1 MSQHKK
7 VALLLT
13 GNELMSGD
21 TVDSNSSR
29 IAIALG
35 ERQIAISKKIT
46 VGDDQELLRESL
58 RALCLDAGVVIIN
71 GGLGPTEDDLTADV
85 VADVLGERLTDHPK
99 AIKHLEE
106 WCEKRGLELNASNL
120 KQALLPES
128 ADIVDNPIGSAV
140 GFAVEIGE
148 SLVITTPGVPV
159 ELTAMLPEIGQRV
172 AQRVGSGT
180 TYIRRL
186 QTFGIGESTIQELV
200 NERNQDWPEGVV
212 LGFRSGLPQLELKL
226 QVDDEAL
233 LEKRDQAEQLL
244 LELIGD
250 HVIGEDSD
258 QLAMALQRVLVEKRM
273 TLTTA
278 ESCTG
283 GLIASLITKEAGSSQ
298 VFGAG
303 FVTYANTAKQ
313 QVLHV
318 SEDTLNSHGAVSEG
332 VVRAML
338 LGALTKA
345 NADIGIAVSG
355 VAGPG
360 GGSEDKP
367 VGTVWLAWGTKDKND
382 AIRLQ
387 IPGSRERFQIL
398 VAAIG
403 LDLMRRQL
411 LELPPIPHYIKRF
424 VYRSA

>member
-29 IAIALG
+29 IAISLG

-58 RALCLDAGVVIIN
+58 RALCQDAGVVIIN
-71 GGLGPTEDDLTADV
+71 GGLGPTEDDLTAEV

-367 VGTVWLAWGTKDKND
+367 VGTVWLAWGTRDKNN

>member
-58 RALCLDAGVVIIN
+58 RALCQDAGVVIIN

-85 VADVLGERLTDHPK
+85 VADVLGERLTAHPK

-120 KQALLPES
+120 KQAHLPES

-318 SEDTLNSHGAVSEG
+318 SEDTINSHGAVSEG
-332 VVRAML
+332 VVRALL

-367 VGTVWLAWGTKDKND
+367 VGTVWLAWGTKDKNE

>member
-46 VGDDQELLRESL
+46 VGDDEGLLRESL
-58 RALCLDAGVVIIN
+58 RALCQDAGVVIIN
-71 GGLGPTEDDLTADV
+71 GGLGPTEDDMTAEV
-85 VADVLGERLTDHPK
+85 VADVSGERLTDHPK

-120 KQALLPES
+120 KQAHLPES
-128 ADIVDNPIGSAV
+128 AVIVDNPIGSAV

-159 ELTAMLPEIGQRV
+159 ELTAMLPEIGQRI

-200 NERNQDWPEGVV
+200 NERHQNWPEGVV

-244 LELIGD
+244 LELVGD
-250 HVIGEDSD
+250 HVI
-258 QLAMALQRVLVEKRM
+258 
-273 TLTTA
+273 
-278 ESCTG
+278 
-283 GLIASLITKEAGSSQ
+283 
-298 VFGAG
+298 
-303 FVTYANTAKQ
+303 
-313 QVLHV
+313 
-318 SEDTLNSHGAVSEG
+318 
-332 VVRAML
+332 
-338 LGALTKA
+338 
-345 NADIGIAVSG
+345 
-355 VAGPG
+355 
-360 GGSEDKP
+360 
-367 VGTVWLAWGTKDKND
+367 
-382 AIRLQ
+382 
-387 IPGSRERFQIL
+387 
-398 VAAIG
+398 
-403 LDLMRRQL
+403 
-411 LELPPIPHYIKRF
+411 
-424 VYRSA
+424 

>member
-29 IAIALG
+29 IAISLG

-58 RALCLDAGVVIIN
+58 RALCQDAGVVIIN
-71 GGLGPTEDDLTADV
+71 GGLGPTEDDLTAEV

-120 KQALLPES
+120 KQAHLPES

-318 SEDTLNSHGAVSEG
+318 SEDTINSHGAVSEG

-367 VGTVWLAWGTKDKND
+367 VGTVWLAWGTRDKNN

>member
-318 SEDTLNSHGAVSEG
+318 SEDTINSHGAVSEG

-367 VGTVWLAWGTKDKND
+367 VGTVWLAWGTKDKNE

>member
-58 RALCLDAGVVIIN
+58 RALCQDAGVVIIN

-85 VADVLGERLTDHPK
+85 VADVLGERLTEHPK

-318 SEDTLNSHGAVSEG
+318 SEDTINSHGAVSEV

-367 VGTVWLAWGTKDKND
+367 VGTVWLAWGTKDNND

-403 LDLMRRQL
+403 LDLLRRQL

>member
-1 MSQHKK
+1 
-7 VALLLT
+7 
-13 GNELMSGD
+13 MSGD

-29 IAIALG
+29 IAISLG

-58 RALCLDAGVVIIN
+58 RALCQDAGVVIIN
-71 GGLGPTEDDLTADV
+71 GGLGPTEDDLTAEV

-318 SEDTLNSHGAVSEG
+318 SEDTINSHGAVSEG

-367 VGTVWLAWGTKDKND
+367 VGTVWLAWGTKDNND

>member
-58 RALCLDAGVVIIN
+58 RALCQDAGVVIIN

-159 ELTAMLPEIGQRV
+159 ELTAMLPELGQRV

-318 SEDTLNSHGAVSEG
+318 SEDTINSHGAVSEG

-367 VGTVWLAWGTKDKND
+367 VGTVWLAWGTKDKNE

>member
-1 MSQHKK
+1 MRRGQKK
-7 VALLLT
+7 QRYR
-13 GNELMSGD
+13 
-21 TVDSNSSR
+21 VD
-29 IAIALG
+29 
-35 ERQIAISKKIT
+35 
-46 VGDDQELLRESL
+46 
-58 RALCLDAGVVIIN
+58 
-71 GGLGPTEDDLTADV
+71 GPTEDDLTADV

-106 WCEKRGLELNASNL
+106 WCAKRGLELNASNL

-318 SEDTLNSHGAVSEG
+318 SEDTINSHGAVSEG

-367 VGTVWLAWGTKDKND
+367 VGTVWLAWGTKDNND

>member
-58 RALCLDAGVVIIN
+58 RALCQDAGVVIIN

-200 NERNQDWPEGVV
+200 NERNQNWPEGVV

-318 SEDTLNSHGAVSEG
+318 SEDTINSHGAVSEG

-367 VGTVWLAWGTKDKND
+367 VGTVWLAWGTKDKNE

-403 LDLMRRQL
+403 LDLLRRQL

>member
-1 MSQHKK
+1 MSQHKN

-29 IAIALG
+29 IALALG
-35 ERQIAISKKIT
+35 EKQIAVSKKIT
-46 VGDDQELLRESL
+46 VGDDPALLRESL
-58 RALCLDAGVVIIN
+58 RELCQSAGVVIVN
-71 GGLGPTEDDLTADV
+71 GGLGPTEDDLTAEI
-85 VADVLGERLTDHPK
+85 VADVAGEDLVDHPQ
-99 AIKHLEE
+99 AIDHLNE

-120 KQALLPES
+120 KQAHLPAS
-128 ADIVDNPIGSAV
+128 ADLVDNPIGSAV
-140 GFAVEIGE
+140 GFALEIG
-148 SLVITTPGVPV
+148 SCLVITTPGVPV
-159 ELTAMLPEIGQRV
+159 ELTAMLPEISERV
-172 AQRVGSGT
+172 AAQVGSGK

-200 NERNQDWPEGVV
+200 NARSSDWPKDVV

-226 QVDDEAL
+226 QVDDATL
-233 LEKRDQAEQLL
+233 LEVRDSAEQLL
-244 LELIGD
+244 FELIGD
-250 HVIGEDSD
+250 HIIGENSD
-258 QLAMALQRVLVEKRM
+258 QLAMALQRALIDHGLSV
-273 TLTTA
+273 TTA

-298 VFGAG
+298 VFGSG
-303 FVTYANTAKQ
+303 FVTYANASKQ
-313 QVLHV
+313 HVLDV
-318 SEDTLNSHGAVSEG
+318 PESELNDHGAVSES
-332 VVRAML
+332 VVRSML
-338 LGALTKA
+338 KGALKKA

-360 GGSEDKP
+360 GGSEEKP
-367 VGTVWLAWGTKDKND
+367 VGTVWMAWGSPQQSD

-403 LDLMRRQL
+403 LDLMRRQVL
-411 LELPPIPHYIKRF
+411 DLPAIPHYIKRF
-424 VYRSA
+424 VYRST

>member
-58 RALCLDAGVVIIN
+58 RALCQDAGVVIIN

-85 VADVLGERLTDHPK
+85 VADVLEERLTDHPK

-318 SEDTLNSHGAVSEG
+318 SEDTINSHGAVSEG

-367 VGTVWLAWGTKDKND
+367 VGTVWLAWGTKDNND

>member
-29 IAIALG
+29 IAISLG

-46 VGDDQELLRESL
+46 VGDDEGLLRESL
-58 RALCLDAGVVIIN
+58 RALCQDAGVVIIN
-71 GGLGPTEDDLTADV
+71 GGLGPTEDDLTAEV

-120 KQALLPES
+120 KQAHLPES

>member
-58 RALCLDAGVVIIN
+58 RALCQDAGVVIIN

-85 VADVLGERLTDHPK
+85 VADVLEERLTDHPK

-318 SEDTLNSHGAVSEG
+318 SEDTINSHGAVSEG

-367 VGTVWLAWGTKDKND
+367 VGTVWLAWGTKDKNE

>member
-29 IAIALG
+29 IAISLG

-58 RALCLDAGVVIIN
+58 RALCQDAGVVIIN
-71 GGLGPTEDDLTADV
+71 GGLGPTEDDLTAEV

-120 KQALLPES
+120 KQAHLPES

-318 SEDTLNSHGAVSEG
+318 SEDTLNRHGAVSEG

>member
-29 IAIALG
+29 IAIVLG

-58 RALCLDAGVVIIN
+58 RALCQDAGVVIIN

-159 ELTAMLPEIGQRV
+159 ELTAILPEIGQRV

-318 SEDTLNSHGAVSEG
+318 SEDTINSHGAVSEG

-367 VGTVWLAWGTKDKND
+367 VGTVWLAWGTKDNND

-403 LDLMRRQL
+403 LDLLRRQL

>member
-29 IAIALG
+29 IAIVLG

-58 RALCLDAGVVIIN
+58 RALCQDAGVVIIN

-318 SEDTLNSHGAVSEG
+318 SEDTINSHGAVSEG

-367 VGTVWLAWGTKDKND
+367 VGTVWLAWGTKDKNE

>member
-46 VGDDQELLRESL
+46 VGDDEGLLRESL
-58 RALCLDAGVVIIN
+58 RALCQDAGVVIIN

-120 KQALLPES
+120 KQAHLPES

-318 SEDTLNSHGAVSEG
+318 SEDTINSHGAVSEG

-367 VGTVWLAWGTKDKND
+367 VGTVWLAWGTKDKNE

>member
-1 MSQHKK
+1 MSQHKN

-29 IAIALG
+29 IALALG
-35 ERQIAISKKIT
+35 ERQIAVSKKIT
-46 VGDDQELLRESL
+46 VGDDPALLRASL
-58 RALCLDAGVVIIN
+58 RELCREAGVVIIN
-71 GGLGPTEDDLTADV
+71 GGLGPTEDDLTAEI
-85 VADVLGERLTDHPK
+85 VAEVAGEQLADHPD
-99 AIKHLEE
+99 AIAHLEE

-120 KQALLPES
+120 KQAHLPAS
-128 ADIVDNPIGSAV
+128 ADLVDNPIGSAV
-140 GFAVEIGE
+140 GFTVEIEGC
-148 SLVITTPGVPV
+148 LVITTPGVPV
-159 ELTAMLPEIGQRV
+159 ELTAMLPEICERIGD
-172 AQRVGSGT
+172 RVGSGT

-200 NERNQDWPEGVV
+200 NARSSDWPEGVV

-226 QVDDEAL
+226 QVYDESL
-233 LEKRDQAEQLL
+233 LEARDRAETLL
-244 LELIGD
+244 TELIGD
-250 HVIGEDSD
+250 HIIGEDSD
-258 QLAMALQRVLVEKRM
+258 QLAMALQRALVEQAM
-273 TLTTA
+273 SVTTA

-303 FVTYANTAKQ
+303 FVTYANASKQ
-313 QVLHV
+313 KVLDV
-318 SEDTLNSHGAVSEG
+318 PESALSSHGAVSEP
-332 VVRAML
+332 VVRSML
-338 LGALTKA
+338 RGALAKA
-345 NADIGIAVSG
+345 SADIGIAVSG

-360 GGSEDKP
+360 GGTEEKP
-367 VGTVWLAWGTKDKND
+367 VGTVWLAWGTETKND

-403 LDLMRRQL
+403 LDLMRRQVL
-411 LELPPIPHYIKRF
+411 NLPPIPHYIKRF
-424 VYRSA
+424 VYRNA

>member
-58 RALCLDAGVVIIN
+58 RALCQDAGVVIIN

-318 SEDTLNSHGAVSEG
+318 SEDTINSHGAVSEG

-367 VGTVWLAWGTKDKND
+367 VGTVWLAWGTKDNNE

>member
-1 MSQHKK
+1 
-7 VALLLT
+7 
-13 GNELMSGD
+13 
-21 TVDSNSSR
+21 
-29 IAIALG
+29 
-35 ERQIAISKKIT
+35 
-46 VGDDQELLRESL
+46 LLRESL
-58 RALCLDAGVVIIN
+58 RALCQDAGVVIIN

-200 NERNQDWPEGVV
+200 NERNQNWPEGVV

-318 SEDTLNSHGAVSEG
+318 SEDTINSHGAVSEG

-367 VGTVWLAWGTKDKND
+367 VGTVWLAWGTKDKNE

>member
-46 VGDDQELLRESL
+46 VGDDEGLLRESL
-58 RALCLDAGVVIIN
+58 RALCQDAGVVIIN
-71 GGLGPTEDDLTADV
+71 GGLGPTEDDLTAEV
-85 VADVLGERLTDHPK
+85 VADVSGERLTDHPK

-106 WCEKRGLELNASNL
+106 WCGKRGLELNASNL
-120 KQALLPES
+120 KQAHLPES
-128 ADIVDNPIGSAV
+128 AVIVDNPIGSAV

-159 ELTAMLPEIGQRV
+159 ELTAMLPEIGQRI

-200 NERNQDWPEGVV
+200 NERHQDWPEGVV

-244 LELIGD
+244 LELVGD

-258 QLAMALQRVLVEKRM
+258 QLAMALQRVLVDKRM
-273 TLTTA
+273 TVTTA

-313 QVLHV
+313 QVLNV

-345 NADIGIAVSG
+345 DADIGIAVSG

-367 VGTVWLAWGTKDKND
+367 VGTVWLAWGTKDKSD

-411 LELPPIPHYIKRF
+411 LELPATPHYIKRF

>member
-58 RALCLDAGVVIIN
+58 RALCQDAGVVIIN

-212 LGFRSGLPQLELKL
+212 LGFRSGLPQLEVKL

-318 SEDTLNSHGAVSEG
+318 SEDTINSHGAVSEG

-367 VGTVWLAWGTKDKND
+367 VGTVWLAWGTKDKNE

>member
-58 RALCLDAGVVIIN
+58 RALCQDAGVVIIN

-85 VADVLGERLTDHPK
+85 VADVLGERLTEHPK

-318 SEDTLNSHGAVSEG
+318 SEDTINSHGAVSEG

-367 VGTVWLAWGTKDKND
+367 VGTVWLAWGTKDNND

-403 LDLMRRQL
+403 LDLLRRQL

>member
-29 IAIALG
+29 IAISLG

-58 RALCLDAGVVIIN
+58 RALCQDAGVVIIN
-71 GGLGPTEDDLTADV
+71 GGLGPTEDDLTAEV

-120 KQALLPES
+120 KQAHLPES

-200 NERNQDWPEGVV
+200 NERNQDWPAGVV

-367 VGTVWLAWGTKDKND
+367 VGTVWLAWGTRDKNN

>member
-29 IAIALG
+29 IAISLG

-58 RALCLDAGVVIIN
+58 RALCQDAGVVIIN
-71 GGLGPTEDDLTADV
+71 GGLGPTEDDLTAEV

-120 KQALLPES
+120 KQAHLPES

-424 VYRSA
+424 VDRSA

>member
-58 RALCLDAGVVIIN
+58 RALCQDAGVVIIN

-318 SEDTLNSHGAVSEG
+318 SEETINSHGAVSEG

-367 VGTVWLAWGTKDKND
+367 VGTVWLAWGTKDKNE

>member
-58 RALCLDAGVVIIN
+58 RALCQDAGVVIIN

-159 ELTAMLPEIGQRV
+159 ELTAMLPALGQRV

-318 SEDTLNSHGAVSEG
+318 SEETINSHGAVSEG
-332 VVRAML
+332 VVRALL

-367 VGTVWLAWGTKDKND
+367 VGTVWLAWGTKDKNE

>member
-29 IAIALG
+29 IAISLG

-58 RALCLDAGVVIIN
+58 RALCQDAGVVIIN
-71 GGLGPTEDDLTADV
+71 GGLGPTEDDLTAEV

-120 KQALLPES
+120 KQAHLPES

-367 VGTVWLAWGTKDKND
+367 VGTVWLAWGTRDKNN

>member
-29 IAIALG
+29 IAIVLG

-58 RALCLDAGVVIIN
+58 RALCQDAGVVIIN

-148 SLVITTPGVPV
+148 CLVITTPGVPV

-318 SEDTLNSHGAVSEG
+318 SEDTINSHGAVSEG

-367 VGTVWLAWGTKDKND
+367 VGTVWLAWGTKDNND

-403 LDLMRRQL
+403 LDLLRRQL

>member
-29 IAIALG
+29 IAIVLG

-58 RALCLDAGVVIIN
+58 RALCQDAGVVIIN

-318 SEDTLNSHGAVSEG
+318 SEDTINSHGAVSEG

-367 VGTVWLAWGTKDKND
+367 VGTVWLAWGTKDKNE

-403 LDLMRRQL
+403 LDLLRRQL

>member
-1 MSQHKK
+1 MSQHKN

-29 IAIALG
+29 IALALG
-35 ERQIAISKKIT
+35 ERQIAVSKKIT
-46 VGDDQELLRESL
+46 VGDDPALLRASL
-58 RALCLDAGVVIIN
+58 KELCREAGVVVIN
-71 GGLGPTEDDLTADV
+71 GGLGPTEDDLTAEI
-85 VADVLGERLTDHPK
+85 VAEVAGEQLADHPD
-99 AIKHLEE
+99 AIAHLKE

-120 KQALLPES
+120 KQAHLPTS
-128 ADIVDNPIGSAV
+128 ADLVDNPIGSAV
-140 GFAVEIGE
+140 GFAVEIEGC
-148 SLVITTPGVPV
+148 LVITTPGVPV
-159 ELTAMLPEIGQRV
+159 ELSAMLPEICERIG
-172 AQRVGSGT
+172 ARVGSGT
-180 TYIRRL
+180 TNIRRL

-200 NERNQDWPEGVV
+200 NERSNDWPEGVV

-226 QVDDEAL
+226 QVYDESL
-233 LEKRDQAEQLL
+233 LEQRDRAENLL
-244 LELIGD
+244 TDLIGD

-258 QLAMALQRVLVEKRM
+258 QLAMSLQRALIENNMSV
-273 TLTTA
+273 TTA

-303 FVTYANTAKQ
+303 FVTYANTSKQ
-313 QVLHV
+313 KVLDV
-318 SEDTLNSHGAVSEG
+318 PEAELNDHGAVSEP

-338 LGALTKA
+338 RGALDKA

-360 GGSEDKP
+360 GGSEEKP
-367 VGTVWLAWGTKDKND
+367 VGTVWLAWGTETHND

-403 LDLMRRQL
+403 LDLMRRQVL
-411 LELPPIPHYIKRF
+411 NLPPIPHYIKRF
-424 VYRSA
+424 VYRST

>member
-29 IAIALG
+29 IAISLG

-58 RALCLDAGVVIIN
+58 RALCQDAGVVIIN
-71 GGLGPTEDDLTADV
+71 GGLGPTEDDLTAEV

-120 KQALLPES
+120 KQAHLPES

-283 GLIASLITKEAGSSQ
+283 GLIASLITKEGGSSQ

-318 SEDTLNSHGAVSEG
+318 SEDSINSHGAVSEG

-345 NADIGIAVSG
+345 SADIGIAVSG

-367 VGTVWLAWGTKDKND
+367 VGTVWLAWGTKDKNE

>member
-29 IAIALG
+29 IAIELG

-58 RALCLDAGVVIIN
+58 RALCQDAGVVIIN

-200 NERNQDWPEGVV
+200 NERNQNWPEGVV

-318 SEDTLNSHGAVSEG
+318 SEDTINSHGAVSEG

-367 VGTVWLAWGTKDKND
+367 VGTVWLAWGTKDKNE

>member
-29 IAIALG
+29 IAISLG
-35 ERQIAISKKIT
+35 ERQIAITKKIT

-58 RALCLDAGVVIIN
+58 RALCQDAGVVIIN
-71 GGLGPTEDDLTADV
+71 GGLGPTEDDLTAEV

-120 KQALLPES
+120 KQAHLPES

-318 SEDTLNSHGAVSEG
+318 SEDTINSHGAVSEG

-367 VGTVWLAWGTKDKND
+367 VGTVWLAWGTRDKNN

>member
-58 RALCLDAGVVIIN
+58 RALCQDAGVVIIN

-318 SEDTLNSHGAVSEG
+318 SEDTINSHGAVSEG

>member
-58 RALCLDAGVVIIN
+58 RALCQDAGVVIIN

-200 NERNQDWPEGVV
+200 NERNQNWPEGVV

-318 SEDTLNSHGAVSEG
+318 SEDTINSHGAVSEG

-367 VGTVWLAWGTKDKND
+367 VGTVWLAWGTKDKNE

>member
-29 IAIALG
+29 IAISLG

-58 RALCLDAGVVIIN
+58 RALCQDAGVVIIN
-71 GGLGPTEDDLTADV
+71 GGLGPTEDDLTAEV

-120 KQALLPES
+120 KQAHLPES